1 MSEHLEKL
9 LEQTAELRAAIPGDS
24 ASGPDVSLEPEFER
38 IKAEIEKLTSIEGG
52 EPDWSLVV
60 QQGEDLLTN
69 KTKDLRLA
77 VWVTVGAIH
86 RSQWSGFARGLV
98 VCRAL
103 VVDMWDSVLPKRDK
117 ARANI
122 IGWLAERATP
132 AIQALDVTLSDG
144 DDVTIAAELVEE
156 LDRFMADKLGDVFS
170 GIRGLVSAAKARVRD
185 IPEPPPPPPPTPPPP
200 PPPSDDGDDDDT
212 GDDDDDDTGDSPSPP
227 SSGSRRPPAPLAQPA
242 LSTNAEDVDATTR
255 TCADALVTLAR
266 SMASVDPTRAWSY
279 RLHRKGIWLPFER
292 VWIQGGV
299 LVGPPVDPGVAE
311 SLRALLGAARWQE
324 LAFAGE
330 EASARFPLWLDP
342 HRFVALALER
352 MGSAFNEAREAV
364 GRETTDYVRRHP
376 FLLEARLEGGVPAA
390 SPETVEWL
398 EIEAKRWQ
406 MGSQAN
412 DIGRDEDRETAQR
425 FADAKNLVAAG
436 RHAEGL
442 AVAMQLARRGS
453 DTRERFR
460 SSLNVARLA
469 INAGAYE
476 VARPILEGLVATA
489 QAHSLETWD
498 PTLCARLYAGLY
510 QCLPNDAPTRA
521 TVFEVLCRL
530 DPGAALRARDGGGG
544 GMSSRPPMGGS
555 GFANAAPIPYQ
566 APVPTAYQVPQN
578 GSSYAAREEREE
590 RQEADQ
596 QAPADDED
604 SVSEWADDD

>member
-9 LEQTAELRAAIPGDS
+9 LEQTAALRAAIPGDS
-24 ASGPDVSLEPEFER
+24 ASGLDVSLEPEFER
-38 IKAEIEKLTSIEGG
+38 IRAEIEKLTSIEGG
-52 EPDWSLVV
+52 EPDWSMVV
-60 QQGEDLLTN
+60 QQGEDLLTH

-77 VWVTVGAIH
+77 VWVAVGALH

-103 VVDMWDSVLPKRDK
+103 VIEMWDSVLPKRDK

-122 IGWLAERATP
+122 IGWLAERAAP
-132 AIQALDVTLSDG
+132 AIQALDVSRSDG
-144 DDVTIAAELVEE
+144 DDVRTAADLVEE
-156 LDRFMADKLGDVFS
+156 IDRYLADKLGDTFS

-185 IPEPPPPPPPTPPPP
+185 IPEPPPPTPPP
-200 PPPSDDGDDDDT
+200 PPPSDPSDGDDDDDDT
-212 GDDDDDDTGDSPSPP
+212 GDDDDDDDDTGDSPSSFQPP
-227 SSGSRRPPAPLAQPA
+227 PQPA
-242 LSTNAEDVDATTR
+242 LSTRAEDVDATTR
-255 TCADALVTLAR
+255 MCADALITLAR

-299 LVGPPVDPGVAE
+299 LAGPAVDPGIAE

-352 MGSAFNEAREAV
+352 MGSVFNDAREAV
-364 GRETTDYVRRHP
+364 GRETSDYVRRHA
-376 FLLEARLEGGVPAA
+376 FLLEARFSDGAPAA

-406 MGSQAN
+406 IGSLAH

-489 QAHSLETWD
+489 QAHALETWD

-510 QCLPNDAPTRA
+510 QCLPVEAPARA

-544 GMSSRPPMGGS
+544 GMTTRPPMASAGAS
-555 GFANAAPIPYQ
+555 SPTPAPYQ
-566 APVPTAYQVPQN
+566 APVPTAHQVPQN
-578 GSSYAAREEREE
+578 GSSFASHDQAA
-590 RQEADQ
+590 Q
-596 QAPADDED
+596 QAAAEQAEQDEG
-604 SVSEWADDD
+604 VSEWTDDD